1 MIPVTKLNRQYG
13 LFIDGAWRPSADGKT
28 FDSFCP
34 ATGDKLA
41 SCAEATSQDVDA
53 AVDAAWK
60 AFATWKKTTVK
71 EEAAEKV
78 SIHFINRYRCHTLA
92 SVPIFLY
99 NRSREPT
106 INQK

>member
-53 AVDAAWK
+53 AVDAA
-60 AFATWKKTTVK
+60 
-71 EEAAEKV
+71 
-78 SIHFINRYRCHTLA
+78 
-92 SVPIFLY
+92 
-99 NRSREPT
+99 
-106 INQK
+106 